1 MLSIHKSSLCP
12 VALVV
17 ACLLANTVLAQDH
30 HEDESTLKAA
40 HKSSVNTV
48 GLGQV
53 TVIADALLPSNGHQ
67 EKHDD
72 VYDRSISSV
81 YRDKTEIERFKG
93 AAPADVFKG
102 MVGVNSGDARN
113 SGALDPNIRGIQG
126 QGRVPVTIDGTEQA
140 ITVWRGYSG
149 ANNRNYID
157 PMLIGG
163 VTIEKGPSLTRGI
176 NSSVGGAVAIKTLGI
191 DDLVQDGKDWGID
204 LKLEASNNS
213 VKPKM
218 PDLNA
223 PLPDVLGGYVPYLF
237 SFYDNAVM
245 VTPKTSG
252 QNKFG
257 DDKAFRLAAGKRGE
271 SFDLLGVYVYR
282 KKGNHF
288 SGKNGASEY
297 SGGEYN
303 RENASER
310 QDFWNNYTKHLAEIY
325 KPGSEV
331 PNTSNEMQSLLLKG
345 IWRPNEDHIVEL
357 GLRHTWGKYGEIMP
371 SRVANHLS
379 DLDHM
384 INTAPENPQKDYV
397 REKIIGKFPQWP
409 LSNVKTT
416 AIYLN
421 HQWNPDNPYI
431 DLETNLWGTR
441 TVLDTHTSGG
451 YPRQFISSWPPS
463 PKPEWVSTSATNS
476 KNKRWGITAS
486 NKFNL
491 SEKLDLTLGGSYQ
504 YETLNS
510 SDDWY
515 VDPIKRRQ
523 SSFRAIPREGW
534 RKEWHMNFNFD
545 WRPLSWLDVSIGASK
560 NGYSS
565 YDEQL
570 NKQRR
575 AKLASYGDIGAP
587 GLRLYYQIEKT
598 QEMIDAEKAYQEESE
613 YLFNNYAFGSQEYRD
628 LSVQSRAKYHAV
640 EQKFI
645 QEHATAKGLDVKA
658 ESSGNGIY
666 NKVYRGEVDW
676 YSRDDGKYYREDNPY
691 LNGYLP
697 DRGAQPVPSP
707 HSAGRYTNISKGFA
721 ENPFSPVSKQSN
733 QGSWQPVIAATAWL
747 SDYMRVYVRYAK
759 TERMPSMF
767 ETTVGFSASPV
778 YRGIGLKPEKGTNIE
793 VGYIYDFT
801 DFFDNANYADF
812 KISYFRNDIKDVIDR
827 DQAFS
832 LRNIDRQKISG
843 LELQSRY
850 DNGHFF
856 ADLSASYFLKNEVCD
871 ESTAISQDPY
881 YGRISNCVK
890 DGFYNSYLR
899 NMTPPKYALNLTMG
913 GRFFN
918 EKLEVGT
925 RVLHHAGSKN
935 TDKENFGD
943 IAPWQTNV
951 PIHWGKVTTLDAWI
965 NYSFDE
971 MTSMEVVATNL
982 TNQYYLDPL
991 TRSHFPAPGRTI
1003 RIGFNMKF

>member
-1 MLSIHKSSLCP
+1 MSIKNRYRWQPLAFAITYLLSQSMLSAEEISELDEADVP
-12 VALVV
+12 Q
-17 ACLLANTVLAQDH
+17 NTLN
-30 HEDESTLKAA
+30 TL
-40 HKSSVNTV
+40 

-53 TVIADALLPSNGHQ
+53 VVKAQALEGKGHQ
-67 EKHDD
+67 EKHDE

-81 YRDKTEIERFKG
+81 YRDKTEVERFKG

-126 QGRVPVTIDGTEQA
+126 QGRVPLTIDGTEQS

-163 VTIEKGPSLTRGI
+163 ITIEKGPSLTRGI
-176 NSSVGGAVAIKTLGI
+176 NSSVGGAVAITTLGI
-191 DDLVQDGKDWGID
+191 NDIVREDKDWGID
-204 LKLEASNNS
+204 FKIEGSNNS
-213 VKPKM
+213 VKPNM

-223 PLPDVLGGYVPYLF
+223 PLPDILGSGSIPYMF

-245 VTPKTSG
+245 VTPRKSG
-252 QNKFG
+252 QNRFG
-257 DDKAFRLAAGKRGE
+257 DDKAIRLAAGKKWQD
-271 SFDLLGVYVYR
+271 FDLLGVYVYR

-288 SGKNGASEY
+288 SGKNGANYY
-297 SGGEYN
+297 SGSEYN
-303 RENASER
+303 RENAAER
-310 QDFWNNYTKHLAEIY
+310 KDYWDNYTRHLADIY
-325 KPGSEV
+325 KPGDEV
-331 PNTSNEMQSLLLKG
+331 PNTSNEMQSLLVKG
-345 IWRPNEDHIVEL
+345 TWRPNEDHIVEL

-371 SRVANHLS
+371 SRVANHLF

-384 INTAPENPQKDYV
+384 INTAPENPMKDYV
-397 REKIIGKFPQWP
+397 RQQVIGKFPQWP
-409 LSNVKTT
+409 LSKVKTT

-431 DLETNLWGTR
+431 DFEANIWGTR
-441 TVLDTHTSGG
+441 TILDTHTSGG
-451 YPRQFISSWPPS
+451 YPRQFISSWTGDS
-463 PKPEWVSTSATNS
+463 EVKWHSTSATNS
-476 KNKRWGITAS
+476 KNKRWGATIS
-486 NKFNL
+486 NKMEL
-491 SEKLDLTLGGSYQ
+491 TEKLDLTLGGSYQ
-504 YETLNS
+504 YETLSS

-515 VDPIKRRQ
+515 LDPEQRKL

-534 RKEWHMNFNFD
+534 RKEWRMSFSFD
-545 WRPLSWLDVSIGASK
+545 WQPLSWLELSAGASK

-570 NKQRR
+570 NRQRR
-575 AKLASYGDIGAP
+575 ERQNSFGDIGKP
-587 GLRLYYQIEKT
+587 GIRMSYQVEKT
-598 QEMIDAEKAYQEESE
+598 QEMIDAERAYKEEVD
-613 YLFNNYAFGSQEYRD
+613 YIFKNYAFGSPEYRE
-628 LSVQSRAKYHAV
+628 LSMQSMKKYQAA
-640 EQKFI
+640 ESKFI
-645 QEHATAKGLDVKA
+645 EENATSKGLTV
-658 ESSGNGIY
+658 SPQSFNGPYEKIY
-666 NKVYRGEVDW
+666 VGEVGW
-676 YSRDDGKYYREDNPY
+676 YVRDDGKYYREDNPY
-691 LNGYLP
+691 LNGYLAE
-697 DRGAQPVPSP
+697 RGATQLPRNPDQYTALSQGTTGDRFAPVP
-707 HSAGRYTNISKGFA
+707 
-721 ENPFSPVSKQSN
+721 KQSSS
-733 QGSWQPVIAATAWL
+733 GGWQPVLAATAWL
-747 SDYMRVYVRYAK
+747 SDNARVYTRYAK

-778 YRGIGLKPEKGTNIE
+778 YRGVGLKPEKGTNIE
-793 VGYIYDFT
+793 IGYLHDLSELLGA
-801 DFFDNANYADF
+801 DRYADF
-812 KISYFRNDIKDVIDR
+812 KIAYFYNEIKDVIDR

-832 LRNIDRQKISG
+832 LRNIDKQKISG

-850 DNGHFF
+850 DNGRFF
-856 ADLSASYFLKNEVCD
+856 ADFSASYFLKNEVCD

-881 YGRISNCVK
+881 HGRIKSCVK

-925 RVLHHAGSKN
+925 RILHHAGSKN

-951 PIHWGKVTTLDAWI
+951 PIHWGKVTTLDAWV
-965 NYSFDE
+965 NYAIDKD
-971 MTSMEVVATNL
+971 MSMEVVATNL